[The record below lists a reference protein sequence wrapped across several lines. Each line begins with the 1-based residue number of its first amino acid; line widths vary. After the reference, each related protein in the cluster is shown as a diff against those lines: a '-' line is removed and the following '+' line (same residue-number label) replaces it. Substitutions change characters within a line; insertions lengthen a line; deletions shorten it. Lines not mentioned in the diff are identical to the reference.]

1 VTDIKPFRADLHVH
15 TVLSPCAEIEMLP
28 PLIVDTALAKNIQ
41 VIAITDH
48 NASANICAVQKAAV
62 GTGLIVLP
70 GMEVQTREEV
80 HCLCLFDDLEQIN
93 QFQAII
99 NQSLPP
105 KLNIPE
111 FFGHQLVV
119 DEFGE
124 FVRFEEQLLIT
135 SVQLTIEETFDLV
148 KKLGGIIIPAHID
161 RKANGLIYTLGFVPV
176 DVPIPALEISRQL
189 TPNQAREK
197 YPQIKGYPIIQNGD
211 VHRLEEF
218 IGTTIFNVFYP
229 TIQEIHLALNNQDGR
244 FVQILSPQETSIS
257 D

>member
-1 VTDIKPFRADLHVH
+1 
-15 TVLSPCAEIEMLP
+15 MLP
-28 PLIVDTALAKNIQ
+28 PLIVDTALAKNIR

-48 NASANICAVQKAAV
+48 NASANIHAVQKAAV

-70 GMEVQTREEV
+70 GMEVQTKEEV

-93 QFQAII
+93 QFQTII
-99 NQSLPP
+99 DQSLPRTP
-105 KLNIPE
+105 NNPDY
-111 FFGHQLVV
+111 FGHQLVV
-119 DEFGE
+119 DEFGD
-124 FVRFEEQLLIT
+124 FIRFEEQLLIT
-135 SVQLTIEETFDLV
+135 SIYLSIEETFDCV

-176 DVPIPALEISRQL
+176 DVPIPALEISRHI

-197 YPQIKGYPIIQNGD
+197 YPQIKGYPIIQSGD

-229 TIQEIHLALNNQDGR
+229 TIQEIRLALKSQDGR
-244 FVQILSPQETSIS
+244 FVQILSPQEANIS
-257 D
+257 E